1 MNRIKE
7 ELFKHCLNY
16 VEECINTAQ
25 LAIEDARSSANDD
38 TKSSAG
44 DKFETG
50 REMMQQEIDRNRK
63 QLEEAKKM
71 RCMFSRMMLQQ
82 ANLLM
87 FDEPT
92 NHLDL
97 ESITALN
104 NGMKDFKGVILFTS
118 RDHELTETV
127 ANRIIEL
134 TPSGIIDKL
143 MTYDEYITSDAV
155 KQQRDELYSLA

>member
-25 LAIEDARSSANDD
+25 FAIEDAQSSANDD

-71 RCMFSRMMLQQ
+71 RLALEQIENHQVSEIVHSGSLVITNIGKFYISISRGQIQVDGINYFAISAISPIGLK
-82 ANLLM
+82 LM
-87 FDEPT
+87 RQKIGYEFDFNGKPFVI
-92 NHLDL
+92 
-97 ESITALN
+97 ESI
-104 NGMKDFKGVILFTS
+104 F
-118 RDHELTETV
+118 
-127 ANRIIEL
+127 
-134 TPSGIIDKL
+134 
-143 MTYDEYITSDAV
+143 
-155 KQQRDELYSLA
+155 

>member
-25 LAIEDARSSANDD
+25 FAIEDAQSSANDD

-71 RCMFSRMMLQQ
+71 RLALEQIENHQVSEIVHSGSLVITNLGKFYISISRGQIQVDGINYFAISAISPIGLK
-82 ANLLM
+82 LM
-87 FDEPT
+87 RQKIGYEFDFNGKPFII
-92 NHLDL
+92 
-97 ESITALN
+97 ESI
-104 NGMKDFKGVILFTS
+104 F
-118 RDHELTETV
+118 
-127 ANRIIEL
+127 
-134 TPSGIIDKL
+134 
-143 MTYDEYITSDAV
+143 
-155 KQQRDELYSLA
+155 